1 MKENQLKV
9 YSNTKGNIYFYL
21 LLAFTALFLI
31 SCSTANKVIYIAA
44 YKQPCTGVG
53 NMECMMIKKDKNQKD
68 WEYFYSSIDGFTY
81 EKGFEYKLLIQ
92 EEKIENPPADG
103 SSIRYKL
110 IKVIGKKFNNEA
122 IK

>member
-9 YSNTKGNIYFYL
+9 NFNSIGNIYFYL
-21 LLAFTALFLI
+21 FLAFTALFFI
-31 SCSTANKVIYIAA
+31 SCSTANKVMYIAA
-44 YKQPCTGVG
+44 NKQPCTGVG
-53 NMECMMIKKDKNQKD
+53 NMECMMIKKDKNQND

-81 EKGFEYKLLIQ
+81 EQGFEYKLLIK

-110 IKVIGKKFNNEA
+110 IKVISKNLLMK
-122 IK
+122 